1 MAAKNPV
8 IYQIAIRDFHRA
20 RREAAIQQI
29 LARVTGKSADLLCFD
44 DVRQQLRTTGEE
56 VVRGLQEI
64 PLDKI
69 VGSVGRYKDF
79 TRTFM
84 PKRDS
89 DEERWAQVKAA
100 TLDMTGY
107 PPIEVYQVGDAYFVK
122 DGNHRVS
129 VARQLGSE
137 TISAYVTEV
146 KTQLPLGADDDPN
159 EVLCKARYAG
169 FLETTGLDRLRPE
182 TDLLMTFAG
191 HYSVLID
198 QIETEYHLISGNGS
212 RPYQDA
218 LWEEAVAAWY
228 DNVYMPVVHIIREM
242 GLLREFP
249 ERTETDIYVLLSER
263 RTELEEALGW
273 HVDTE
278 TAVAQLASDQIRRPP
293 LVKRLIDVVAP
304 ELDEGPPIGQWR
316 EQQLALHRENHLFAD
331 ILVLLEGIEDDWK
344 VLDTIIKMALWDND
358 RIFGLHVVKDKA
370 DVNSPAVGHIRA
382 EFERRCQA
390 AGLVGEFAVEAG
402 IGFERIVERSAW
414 ADLVVINLTHPPESQ
429 PLARLRPGWGQLIQR
444 CPRPI
449 LTLPN
454 AAPYQLDRTLLAF
467 DGSPKANEALF
478 VATYFAARWGAGLTV
493 LTVETNNTNVEA
505 LNRAQEYIEQNGVS
519 GTKFIMK
526 SGPIGDAILETVLS
540 EDIHLLI
547 MGGFGLRS
555 VRRLVLGSTVEQMLQ
570 EMRQPILICR

>member
-1 MAAKNPV
+1 MATKSPFS
-8 IYQIAIRDFHRA
+8 YQIAIRDFHRA

-56 VVRGLQEI
+56 VERGLQEI

-107 PPIEVYQVGDAYFVK
+107 PPIELYQVDDAYFVK

-146 KTQLPLGADDDPN
+146 KTQLPLGADDDPD
-159 EVLCKARYAG
+159 EVLCKARYAK
-169 FLETTGLDRLRPE
+169 FLELTGLSELRPE
-182 TDLLMTFAG
+182 ADLLMTFAG
-191 HYSVLID
+191 HYSILLD
-198 QIETEYHLISGNGS
+198 QIDTEYHLLSGNGS
-212 RPYQDA
+212 RPYQDD
-218 LWEEAVAAWY
+218 LWPEAVAAWY
-228 DNVYMPVVHIIREM
+228 DNVYMPVVQIIREM

-249 ERTETDIYVLLSER
+249 ERMETDIYVLLSER
-263 RTELEEALGW
+263 RAELEEALGW

-278 TAVAQLASDQIRRPP
+278 TAVAQLATDQIRRPP

-344 VLDTIIKMALWDND
+344 VLDTVIKWALWDKD
-358 RIFGLHVVKDKA
+358 RIFGLHVVKDRIH
-370 DVNSPAVGHIRA
+370 VNTSTVEHIRD

-390 AGLVGEFAVEAG
+390 AGLVGEFAVEVG
-402 IGFERIVERSAW
+402 VGFERIVERAAW
-414 ADLVVINLTHPPESQ
+414 TDLVVINLTHPPESQ

-454 AAPYQLDRTLLAF
+454 AAPFKLDRMLLAY
-467 DGSPKANEALF
+467 DGSAKAGEALF
-478 VATYFAARWGAGLTV
+478 VATYFAARWGAELTV
-493 LTVETNNTNVEA
+493 LTVKTDHTGVEA
-505 LNRAQEYIEQNGVS
+505 LNRAREYIEQNDVLGAKYILES
-519 GTKFIMK
+519 E
-526 SGPIGDAILETVLS
+526 PIGDAILKTMLS

-555 VRRLVLGSTVEQMLQ
+555 VRRLMLGSTVEQMLQ